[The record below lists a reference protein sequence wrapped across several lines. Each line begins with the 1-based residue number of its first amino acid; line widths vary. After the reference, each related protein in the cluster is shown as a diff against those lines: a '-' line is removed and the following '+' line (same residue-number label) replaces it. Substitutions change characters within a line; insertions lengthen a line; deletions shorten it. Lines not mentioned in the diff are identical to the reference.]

1 MSHAAIALNKR
12 LGEVLA
18 FIKSQQDARPSV
30 HVKTNSEKTGYQSKT
45 GRKPPGKR
53 PAGRQA
59 DGQAAGLV
67 TPDPRS
73 QHDQADT
80 SALHARGHFTRLQH
94 EPGRNSGYD

>member
-30 HVKTNSEKTGYQSKT
+30 HVKTNSEKTGYQKT

-53 PAGRQA
+53 R
-59 DGQAAGLV
+59 LV
-67 TPDPRS
+67 DKLMAKRRAS
-73 QHDQADT
+73 
-80 SALHARGHFTRLQH
+80 
-94 EPGRNSGYD
+94 